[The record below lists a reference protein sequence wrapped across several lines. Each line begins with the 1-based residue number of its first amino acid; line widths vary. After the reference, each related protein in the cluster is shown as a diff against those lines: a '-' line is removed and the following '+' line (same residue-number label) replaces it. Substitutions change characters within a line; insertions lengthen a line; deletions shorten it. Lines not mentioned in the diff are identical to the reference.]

1 MKWYTN
7 SEKEKKLKEIIKK
20 KFNFDL
26 KEKIIF
32 RDEQAFLVSK
42 EIEEFYKKILRKPY
56 SLGMYLGTF
65 KKEFKPSLQF
75 IFLLSKKIKNKIRVS
90 EKNAIKFSY
99 GNNIFVKQEITGEI
113 IILNKN
119 KLLIGYGKAGKEKRG
134 TKIKN
139 IQDVGWYLRKGG

>member
-1 MKWYTN
+1 MRWQIN

-32 RDEQAFLVSK
+32 GDEQAFLVSK
-42 EIEEFYKKILRKPY
+42 EIENVYKKISRKPY
-56 SLGMYLGTF
+56 SLGMYLGTY

-75 IFLLSKKIKNKIRVS
+75 LSLLSKKIKNKIEVS

-99 GNNIFVKQEITGEI
+99 SNNIFVKQEVTGEI
-113 IILNKN
+113 IVLNKN
-119 KLLIGYGKAGKEKRG
+119 KLLIGYGKAKKEKRG
-134 TKIKN
+134 TKIEN